1 MGLIMTEETKTE
13 EVQPVDHKEIERQM
27 LEAAKNRADDPAET
41 AAMIYTMYKPEFLKR
56 LKGLSS
62 RAKSRVLQLLVEHP
76 LNDKALASTSQLER
90 EVVYLGTSMLEAKF
104 VMVMNVYKEGAE
116 QLVQAQDEF
125 LFKETEEKQGENNG

>member
-1 MGLIMTEETKTE
+1 MTEETKTE

-125 LFKETEEKQGENNG
+125 LFKETEEKQGESNE